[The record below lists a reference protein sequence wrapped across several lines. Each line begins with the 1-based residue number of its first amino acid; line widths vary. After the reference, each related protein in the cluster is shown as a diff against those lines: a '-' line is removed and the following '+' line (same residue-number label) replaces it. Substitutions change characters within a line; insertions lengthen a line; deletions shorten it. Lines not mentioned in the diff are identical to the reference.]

1 MNEECEV
8 IRDLLPL
15 YADEVCSRKSRELVE
30 AHISGCPE
38 CRSLMARL
46 LDNRI
51 EQNLKDEKKDVIE
64 YGARRFRRRSAA
76 VDSII
81 SGIFMI
87 PILVCLIVNITS
99 GAGLGWFIIVLGA
112 MAVAAS
118 LIIVPLMVP
127 EDKLLWTFC
136 AFCASL
142 TALLGIVCVH
152 TRGTWFWIASS
163 AVLFGLSVIFLP
175 FVIRAKPVKKLI
187 GDANKWL
194 VVLGIDGAL
203 FVNMMNMIRFDGH
216 INLSTILFTVAV
228 IAGIAMVVL
237 EIIRKK
243 GTSK

>member
-76 VDSII
+76 VGSII

-175 FVIRAKPVKKLI
+175 FAAKARPVRRLI
-187 GDANKWL
+187 GGSRRWL
-194 VVLGIDGAL
+194 IVLGIDALL
-203 FVNMMNMIRFDGH
+203 FVHMMNMIFARSGFGFR
-216 INLSTILFTVAV
+216 N
-228 IAGIAMVVL
+228 VVL
-237 EIIRKK
+237 ALGVLAGAGMIIIEVLKNRGMQK
-243 GTSK
+243 

>member
-1 MNEECEV
+1 MNDDCEV
-8 IRDLLPL
+8 VRDLLPL
-15 YADEVCSRKSRELVE
+15 YADEVCSQRSRELVE

-38 CRSLMARL
+38 CRNLMARL

-64 YGARRFRRRSAA
+64 YGAKRFRRRSTA
-76 VDSII
+76 VGSVI
-81 SGIFMI
+81 SALFMV
-87 PILVCLIVNITS
+87 PILVCLIVNITT

-118 LIIVPLMVP
+118 LVVVPIMVP

-142 TALLGIVCVH
+142 MLLLGIVCIH

-163 AVLFGLSVIFLP
+163 ATLFGLSVIFLP

-187 GDANKWL
+187 GNANKWL
-194 VVLGIDGAL
+194 VVLGIDAVL
-203 FVNMMNMIRFDGH
+203 FVNMMNMIRFDGQ
-216 INLSTILFTVAV
+216 INLRTILFTVAV
-228 IAGIAMVVL
+228 IAGIAMVAL
-237 EIIRKK
+237 EILRKK

>member
-1 MNEECEV
+1 MNHFYTAFYRGDVYQVDLGKRVGSVESGVRPAV
-8 IRDLLPL
+8 ILQNNKGNRF
-15 YADEVCSRKSRELVE
+15 SR
-30 AHISGCPE
+30 
-38 CRSLMARL
+38 
-46 LDNRI
+46 
-51 EQNLKDEKKDVIE
+51 
-64 YGARRFRRRSAA
+64 
-76 VDSII
+76 
-81 SGIFMI
+81 
-87 PILVCLIVNITS
+87 T
-99 GAGLGWFIIVLGA
+99 
-112 MAVAAS
+112 